1 MTTPTTPELFDD
13 AFARLAADDAA
24 PAAAPVTTPAETA
37 APAAAAAAET
47 PASAAA
53 GNAAPST
60 ETPAPATET
69 PAEETTPKG
78 ETPKGETPKGEAAKA
93 EAPKGETTDDQL
105 MERFARVVAAATQ
118 QPPAEKPK
126 PEEKAEE
133 PAMYTPEEQQ
143 LLEAY
148 TKEWGEVQQAESLL
162 RRKEYV
168 HLTQHIFSEV
178 EKVLGPMQ
186 QILSQLAAS
195 QFYKELTSAV
205 PDYSDDLPEQVKA
218 WAEKQPAYL
227 RDAYMHV
234 IEKGTV
240 DEVKD
245 LVTRFRTETG
255 TPATSTPKPAAP
267 AARTTAEVELPTPT
281 KQAASELAP
290 VESKRSAAGP
300 VLDATDFSSAF
311 EHFAA
316 KT

>member
-24 PAAAPVTTPAETA
+24 PAAAPVTTPAETPV
-37 APAAAAAAET
+37 PAASASAET
-47 PASAAA
+47 PASPAA

-69 PAEETTPKG
+69 PAEKTTPT
-78 ETPKGETPKGEAAKA
+78 EETPKGEAAKA

-118 QPPAEKPK
+118 QPPTEKPK

-133 PAMYTPEEQQ
+133 PALYTPEEQQ

-205 PDYSDDLPEQVKA
+205 PDYSDELPEQVKA

-245 LVTRFRTETG
+245 LVTRFRMETG